1 MATALAHQP
10 GPHRHTTEGETSAAS
25 ITPPS
30 SAAKSREDTAHIFRF
45 FDLPRE
51 LRDKIYEQPVL
62 MDHWLVPNYLEHDI
76 HIEAEKLSM
85 SLLLVNRQ
93 FREEYTERCEDQ
105 QALILH
111 DAFTSLDDA
120 SIINEFDMLRC
131 WTLGICYWES
141 AREPDALFH
150 LEDYLG
156 ECARWFKGL
165 PAANVRLYIS
175 HRQDFDDYTPRV
187 FDRLENNIAEIAS
200 FQKVAEVEIYATKRT
215 RRRTSITWSRKLLA
229 RWCRAESPS
238 DIFLDRAPHGGKIEW
253 DVYCKTSLDD
263 VDSAS
268 SYHSSDSWPTDK
280 GDDSKDERSVWGDD
294 DGNNDFSNLMPCCGR
309 KRDRDVN
316 SEVWRVSRSTDDGAD
331 NGADEEDVEGNAGTG
346 EPRSGRKSGSDAIQK
361 VRQWLLLESSEP
373 DLPDGP
379 QMNHQ

>member
-1 MATALAHQP
+1 
-10 GPHRHTTEGETSAAS
+10 
-25 ITPPS
+25 
-30 SAAKSREDTAHIFRF
+30 
-45 FDLPRE
+45 
-51 LRDKIYEQPVL
+51 
-62 MDHWLVPNYLEHDI
+62 
-76 HIEAEKLSM
+76 
-85 SLLLVNRQ
+85 
-93 FREEYTERCEDQ
+93 
-105 QALILH
+105 
-111 DAFTSLDDA
+111 
-120 SIINEFDMLRC
+120 
-131 WTLGICYWES
+131 
-141 AREPDALFH
+141 
-150 LEDYLG
+150 
-156 ECARWFKGL
+156 
-165 PAANVRLYIS
+165 
-175 HRQDFDDYTPRV
+175 
-187 FDRLENNIAEIAS
+187 
-200 FQKVAEVEIYATKRT
+200 
-215 RRRTSITWSRKLLA
+215 
-229 RWCRAESPS
+229 
-238 DIFLDRAPHGGKIEW
+238 
-253 DVYCKTSLDD
+253 LDD